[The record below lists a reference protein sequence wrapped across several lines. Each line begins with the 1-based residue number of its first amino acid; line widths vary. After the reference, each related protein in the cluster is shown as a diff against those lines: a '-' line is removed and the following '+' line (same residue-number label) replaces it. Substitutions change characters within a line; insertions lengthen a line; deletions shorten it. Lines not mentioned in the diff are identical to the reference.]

1 MRKNINWN
9 CFAFFARF
17 CLVFYN
23 CLAIDEKEKEISIWV
38 VSNITLIKRRREKGE
53 MFGKQ
58 KRNEQNEKKHTIK
71 RRNRQFEILKIIY
84 KSNPGIL

>member
-1 MRKNINWN
+1 
-9 CFAFFARF
+9 
-17 CLVFYN
+17 
-23 CLAIDEKEKEISIWV
+23 
-38 VSNITLIKRRREKGE
+38 

-58 KRNEQNEKKHTIK
+58 KRNEQNEKKNKNIK

>member
-1 MRKNINWN
+1 
-9 CFAFFARF
+9 
-17 CLVFYN
+17 
-23 CLAIDEKEKEISIWV
+23 
-38 VSNITLIKRRREKGE
+38 

-58 KRNEQNEKKHTIK
+58 KRNEQNEKKKHTIK

>member
-1 MRKNINWN
+1 
-9 CFAFFARF
+9 
-17 CLVFYN
+17 
-23 CLAIDEKEKEISIWV
+23 
-38 VSNITLIKRRREKGE
+38 

-58 KRNEQNEKKHTIK
+58 KRNEQNEKKKPKNIK

>member
-1 MRKNINWN
+1 
-9 CFAFFARF
+9 
-17 CLVFYN
+17 
-23 CLAIDEKEKEISIWV
+23 
-38 VSNITLIKRRREKGE
+38 

-58 KRNEQNEKKHTIK
+58 KWNEQNEKKPTIK

>member
-1 MRKNINWN
+1 
-9 CFAFFARF
+9 
-17 CLVFYN
+17 
-23 CLAIDEKEKEISIWV
+23 
-38 VSNITLIKRRREKGE
+38 

-58 KRNEQNEKKHTIK
+58 KRNEQNEKNNTIK

>member
-1 MRKNINWN
+1 
-9 CFAFFARF
+9 
-17 CLVFYN
+17 
-23 CLAIDEKEKEISIWV
+23 
-38 VSNITLIKRRREKGE
+38 

-58 KRNEQNEKKHTIK
+58 KRNEQNEKKPKNIK